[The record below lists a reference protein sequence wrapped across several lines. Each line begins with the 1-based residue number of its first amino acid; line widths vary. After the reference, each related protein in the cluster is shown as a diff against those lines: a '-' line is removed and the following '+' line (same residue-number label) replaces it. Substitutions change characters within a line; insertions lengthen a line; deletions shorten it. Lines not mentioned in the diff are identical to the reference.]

1 MRIDFLND
9 IMLPSPTLMA
19 GKYLSGS
26 TPSYVYAFPKS
37 DNGTI
42 DVVFSK
48 GLDVTTNTTYPWDWL
63 RASDK
68 WICQLLTENK
78 WTDPSTGK
86 MYFGNGARR
95 FPRYLDYTPSTL
107 VVPPAVY
114 TAGSASSDIPGVA
127 VAFMA
132 APSPA
137 IPPVSLTPEPA
148 TWSFT
153 LAPPETDYLIY
164 EAGGIPD
171 AKRYTNALVRC
182 SVRGPYPG
190 APIGDLPP
198 GEDWFADYE
207 RGGNLVPGGVIQYNA
222 KETKQFRRGY
232 GQIAWFEFDAVN
244 GVYPATP
251 TSQSAT
257 NKINTLTG
265 PYPVPVQKIF

>member
-9 IMLPSPTLMA
+9 IMMPSPTLMA

-26 TPSYVYAFPKS
+26 TPSYVYAFPAAADGS
-37 DNGTI
+37 I

-48 GLDVTTNTTYPWDWL
+48 GINTTNNTTYPWDWC
-63 RASDK
+63 RASGP
-68 WICQLLTENK
+68 WIRQLLTEK
-78 WTDPSTGK
+78 VWTDPSTGK
-86 MYFGNGARR
+86 MFFQNGARR

-107 VVPPAVY
+107 VVPPPVY

-127 VAFMA
+127 VAYMA
-132 APSPA
+132 APD
-137 IPPVSLTPEPA
+137 PVMPTVTLLPEPGS
-148 TWSFT
+148 WSFT
-153 LAPPETDYLIY
+153 LAPPETDYLTY
-164 EAGGIPD
+164 ETGGVPD
-171 AKRYTNALVRC
+171 AVRYSNKLCRC
-182 SVRGPYPG
+182 TVRGPYLNS
-190 APIGDLPP
+190 AAIGDLPA

-207 RGGNLVPGGVIQYNA
+207 RGGALVNGVVQYTA

-232 GQIAWFEFDAVN
+232 GPIAWFEYDAVN

-265 PYPVPVQKIF
+265 PYPIPVQKIF